1 MEIGRVRNISVA
13 VACTL
18 DSTQQNDFSSR
29 ELMKLIRTEG
39 RIIVAALPTEA
50 VAANI
55 ARRVLKLIREE
66 YDLLHAQFHQ
76 FTDDSQASLH
86 KLVTQTSENEP
97 VRDYSKPQDGLRAAL
112 LDHLQE
118 IETEL
123 ETSAENLSS
132 QAAEHIHSSELILTL
147 GYSRTVESFLKRA
160 AKQRNFEVVVAECSP
175 ACRVSFIRP
184 LVS

>member
-1 MEIGRVRNISVA
+1 
-13 VACTL
+13 
-18 DSTQQNDFSSR
+18 
-29 ELMKLIRTEG
+29 MKLIRTEG

-66 YDLLHAQFHQ
+66 YDSLHAQFHH
-76 FTDDSQASLH
+76 TDDSQASLH

-97 VRDYSKPQDGLRAAL
+97 VRDYSKPQEGLRAAL

-147 GYSRTVESFLKRA
+147 GYSRTVEGFLKRA

-175 ACRVSFIRP
+175 ACRVRFFFLFIQRIC
-184 LVS
+184 LVTKNFFYVSLGSHTGCIFS

>member
-1 MEIGRVRNISVA
+1 
-13 VACTL
+13 
-18 DSTQQNDFSSR
+18 
-29 ELMKLIRTEG
+29 MKLIRNEG

-50 VAANI
+50 IAANI

-66 YDLLHAQFHQ
+66 YDLLHAQYHQ
-76 FTDDSQASLH
+76 FTDDGQASLH

-97 VRDYSKPQDGLRAAL
+97 VRDYSIPQDGLRELL

-118 IETEL
+118 IEIEL

-132 QAAEHIHSSELILTL
+132 QAVEHIHSSELILTL
-147 GYSRTVESFLKRA
+147 GHSGTVENFLKRA

-175 ACRVSFIRP
+175 SCRVSS
-184 LVS
+184 L

>member
-1 MEIGRVRNISVA
+1 
-13 VACTL
+13 
-18 DSTQQNDFSSR
+18 
-29 ELMKLIRTEG
+29 MKVIRTEG

-97 VRDYSKPQDGLRAAL
+97 VRDYSKPQEGLRAAL

-175 ACRVSFIRP
+175 ACRVSFNTNEPVMYHSIS
-184 LVS
+184 LVIFVCFSFYF